1 MFLRSFLSMST
12 VLHVHIVSR
21 FPHKCQNVSKPPVDI
36 SCSRFSFKIFWPAL
50 AHPNYYCCLRQPH
63 CKQLP
68 LIVWTRSPVKDS
80 EWALTQVRVGISR
93 EFQTSQTMTVLWERG
108 FLGEFLTRLLPPA
121 AALLLVFTA
130 TWFGGYHFFFFLWNC
145 RWERR
150 KDENRASYNTMRQFF
165 YWDSAVCLK
174 LFFRLLQ
181 FFGLFSEF
189 WKGCFW

>member
-1 MFLRSFLSMST
+1 MFRSPQWTSHALGFPLKVFGELLLTPTIIAASGS
-12 VLHVHIVSR
+12 HIV
-21 FPHKCQNVSKPPVDI
+21 N
-36 SCSRFSFKIFWPAL
+36 
-50 AHPNYYCCLRQPH
+50 
-63 CKQLP
+63 KQLP
-68 LIVWTRSPVKDS
+68 MIVWTRSPEKDS

-108 FLGEFLTRLLPPA
+108 FPGEFLTRLLPPA

-130 TWFGGYHFFFFLWNC
+130 TWFGGYHFFFFYGTADGRGGRMGIEQVITPWG
-145 RWERR
+145 
-150 KDENRASYNTMRQFF
+150 SFS
-165 YWDSAVCLK
+165 YWDSAVFLK

>member
-1 MFLRSFLSMST
+1 MST

-36 SCSRFSFKIFWPAL
+36 SCARFSFKIFWPAL

-130 TWFGGYHFFFFLWNC
+130 TWFGGYHFFFFYGTADGRGGRMGIEQVITPWG
-145 RWERR
+145 
-150 KDENRASYNTMRQFF
+150 SFS
-165 YWDSAVCLK
+165 YWDSAVFLK